1 MEEQLGEILDNVLG
15 LLLLEGSYDIEE
27 SDEAL
32 QVLIETKD
40 AGRLIGFKGENL
52 ESLQLLLNQLMSRKA
67 GENEFKRVLVDV
79 EGWRKQKEEEL
90 ASRAKGWIEEVKTS
104 GEELELEPMSPWQ
117 RRIVHMVVQE
127 TEGVESESI
136 GEGRDRHL
144 VIRVTK

>member
-27 SDEAL
+27 SPEAL

>member
-1 MEEQLGEILDNVLG
+1 MRITKRGQADLAPPQSPTAHVAAFVSLLVLFIILYIFLLPTKEREELLNITQVTEEEQIKEKEEANVLLSQSPG
-15 LLLLEGSYDIEE
+15 LLYPFE
-27 SDEAL
+27 
-32 QVLIETKD
+32 
-40 AGRLIGFKGENL
+40 
-52 ESLQLLLNQLMSRKA
+52 
-67 GENEFKRVLVDV
+67 
-79 EGWRKQKEEEL
+79 QKEEEL